1 MPKEHR
7 TVGRLLN
14 LIHLDKEEKAKR
26 GLTYTP
32 GEIAQQPDTWAT
44 TFMNF
49 QQRRPEIAAFLHSTG
64 VSPDSTRRPIV
75 FLIGAG
81 TSDYIGQS
89 LIALLRQKWQ
99 CEVTAVPSTDLL
111 TNFEDYIL
119 RNRNYL
125 WISFSRSG
133 DSPEGVNVLEKALKE
148 YRNISHVVVSCN
160 AEGKMI
166 RDHRNDPRV
175 FGLLL
180 DDAVNDRG
188 LAMTSSFSNMVV
200 CGQCLA
206 HTWTLEEYEPILQSL
221 IAAGEKFL
229 EVASECAA
237 DLAEGPYT
245 RVCFVGSGALKAVAT
260 ESALKVS
267 ELTAGRIQSMSE
279 STLGLRHGPLA
290 ALNAET
296 LFVSYISSDGRR
308 KRYEADLLREIGIK
322 GVVQTRVA
330 VATEPSKEIQKECEH
345 FVAPGS
351 RASVPD
357 AYRPP
362 LDVMFGQLLG
372 LFFSIHCKL
381 KPDVP
386 SPSGAIT
393 RVVQNVPIH

>member
-1 MPKEHR
+1 MS
-7 TVGRLLN
+7 RLLN

-26 GLTYTP
+26 GLSHTP
-32 GEIAQQPDTWAT
+32 SEIAQQPDTWAT
-44 TFMNF
+44 TFLNF
-49 QQRRPEIAAFLHSTG
+49 QQRRPEIQSFLQSKG
-64 VSPDSTRRPIV
+64 VGLDPSRRPIV

-89 LIALLRQKWQ
+89 LVALLRQKWQ
-99 CEVTAVPSTDLL
+99 CEVSAVPSTDLL

-119 RNRNYL
+119 RDRNYL

-133 DSPEGVNVLEKALKE
+133 DSPEGVNVLEKALKD
-148 YRNISHVVVSCN
+148 YPSISHVIVSCN
-160 AEGKMI
+160 AAGKMI
-166 RDHRNDPRV
+166 LDHQNDPRV

-188 LAMTSSFSNMVV
+188 LAMTSSYSNMVV

-206 HTWTLEEYEPILQSL
+206 NTWTLEQYEPILQSL

-229 EVASECAA
+229 EVAPECAA
-237 DLAEGPYT
+237 SLAEGPYT
-245 RVCFVGSGALKAVAT
+245 RVCFVGSGPMKAVAT
-260 ESALKVS
+260 ECALKVS
-267 ELTAGRIQSMSE
+267 ELSAGRIQSMSE

-296 LFVSYISSDGRR
+296 LFVSYISSDSRR
-308 KRYEADLLREIGIK
+308 RRYEADLLREIGKK

-330 VATEPSKEIQKECEH
+330 VGLETSKEIQEECEI
-345 FVAPGS
+345 FLTPGS
-351 RASVPD
+351 RVSIPD

-362 LDVMFGQLLG
+362 LDVIFGQLLG
-372 LFFSIHCKL
+372 LFFSIHCNL

>member
-1 MPKEHR
+1 M
-7 TVGRLLN
+7 TNLLRL
-14 LIHLDKEEKAKR
+14 IQLDQEEKAKR
-26 GLTYTP
+26 GLSHTP
-32 GEIAQQPDTWAT
+32 GEIAQQPHTWAT

-49 QQRRPEIAAFLHSTG
+49 QQRRSEIEAFLHSNG
-64 VSPDSTRRPIV
+64 IGPDSTQRPIV

-89 LIALLRQKWQ
+89 LVALLRQKWQ
-99 CEVTAVPSTDLL
+99 CEVTAVASTDLL

-119 RNRNYL
+119 RDRNYL

-133 DSPEGVNVLEKALKE
+133 DSPEGVTVLDKALKE
-148 YRNISHVVVSCN
+148 YLNISHLVVSCN
-160 AEGKMI
+160 ASGKMI
-166 RDHRNDPRV
+166 VDHRNEPRV

-206 HTWTLEEYEPILQSL
+206 NTWTLEEYEPILQSL
-221 IAAGEKFL
+221 SAAGEKFL
-229 EVASECAA
+229 EVADQCAA
-237 DLAEGPYT
+237 SLAEGPYT
-245 RVCFVGSGALKAVAT
+245 KVCFVGSGSMKAVAT

-279 STLGLRHGPLA
+279 SALGLRHGPLA

-296 LFVSYISSDGRR
+296 LFVCYVSGDRR
-308 KRYEADLLREIGIK
+308 RQHYEADLLREIGKK

-330 VATEPSKEIQKECEH
+330 VEIEATSEIRKECEYLLTS
-345 FVAPGS
+345 GLRTS
-351 RASVPD
+351 IPD

-362 LDVMFGQLLG
+362 LDVIFGQMLG
-372 LFFSIHCKL
+372 LFFSIHCNL
-381 KPDVP
+381 KPDAP
-386 SPSGAIT
+386 SPTGVIS

>member
-1 MPKEHR
+1 
-7 TVGRLLN
+7 VSRLLN

-26 GLTYTP
+26 GLTHTP
-32 GEIAQQPDTWAT
+32 GEILQQPESWAT

-49 QQRRPEIAAFLHSTG
+49 QQRRPEVEAFLQSKG
-64 VSPDSTRRPIV
+64 VSPDSKHRPTV

-89 LIALLRQKWQ
+89 LVALLRQKWQ
-99 CEVTAVPSTDLL
+99 CEVTAIPSTDLL
-111 TNFEDYIL
+111 TNFEDFIL
-119 RNRNYL
+119 RDVNYL
-125 WISFSRSG
+125 WVSFSRSG
-133 DSPEGVNVLEKALKE
+133 DSPEGVNVLNKALKE
-148 YRNISHVVVSCN
+148 YPQISHLVVSCN
-160 AEGKMI
+160 SEGKMI
-166 RDHRNDPRV
+166 RDHRDDPRV

-180 DDAVNDRG
+180 DDSVNDRG
-188 LAMTSSFSNMVV
+188 LAMTSSYSNMVI

-206 HTWTLEEYEPILQSL
+206 HTWTLSEYEPILHSL

-237 DLAEGPYT
+237 SLADGPYT
-245 RVCFVGSGALKAVAT
+245 RVCFVGSGAMKAVAT

-296 LFVSYISSDGRR
+296 LFVSFISSDSRR
-308 KRYEADLLREIGIK
+308 ERYEADLLREIGKK

-330 VATEPSKEIQKECEH
+330 IALQPSPEVEKECEH
-345 FVAPGS
+345 FLTPGARVS
-351 RASVPD
+351 IPD
-357 AYRPP
+357 PYRPP

-372 LFFSIHCKL
+372 LYFSIHCKL

>member
-1 MPKEHR
+1 MS
-7 TVGRLLN
+7 RLLN
-14 LIHLDKEEKAKR
+14 LIHLDPEEKAKR
-26 GLTYTP
+26 GLIHTP
-32 GEIAQQPDTWAT
+32 NEIAQQPHTWAT
-44 TFMNF
+44 SFMNF
-49 QQRRPEIAAFLHSTG
+49 QQRRPEIQSYLQSKG
-64 VSPDSTRRPIV
+64 VGPDTAKTIPRPIV

-99 CEVTAVPSTDLL
+99 CEVNAVPSTDLL
-111 TNFEDYIL
+111 TNFDDFIL
-119 RNRNYL
+119 RDTNYL

-133 DSPEGVNVLEKALKE
+133 DSPEGVNVLDKALKE
-148 YRNISHVVVSCN
+148 YPNISHVVVSCN
-160 AEGKMI
+160 AQGKMI
-166 RDHRNDPRV
+166 RDHQDDPRV
-175 FGLLL
+175 LRLLL

-188 LAMTSSFSNMVV
+188 LAMTSSFSNMVI

-229 EVASECAA
+229 DVASECAA
-237 DLAEGPYT
+237 TLSEGPYT
-245 RVCFVGSGALKAVAT
+245 RVCFVGSGSLKAVAT

-296 LFVSYISSDGRR
+296 LFVSFISSDSRR
-308 KRYEADLLREIGIK
+308 QRYEADLLGEIGNK

-330 VATEPSKEIQKECEH
+330 VALQPSKEVEKECEH
-345 FVAPGS
+345 FLTPGLRVS
-351 RASVPD
+351 IPD
-357 AYRPP
+357 PYRPP
-362 LDVMFGQLLG
+362 LDVIFGQLLG
-372 LFFSIHCKL
+372 LFFSIHCNL

>member
-1 MPKEHR
+1 
-7 TVGRLLN
+7 VSRLLN
-14 LIHLDKEEKAKR
+14 LIRLDKEEKAKR
-26 GLTYTP
+26 GLSHTP
-32 GEIAQQPDTWAT
+32 SEIAQQPDTWAT
-44 TFMNF
+44 TFLNF
-49 QQRRPEIAAFLHSTG
+49 QQRRPEIQSFLQSKG
-64 VSPDSTRRPIV
+64 VGLDPSHQPIV

-89 LIALLRQKWQ
+89 LVALLRQKWQ
-99 CEVTAVPSTDLL
+99 CEVSAVPSTDLL

-119 RNRNYL
+119 RDRSYL

-133 DSPEGVNVLEKALKE
+133 DSPEGVNVLEKALKD
-148 YRNISHVVVSCN
+148 YPNISHVIVSCN
-160 AEGKMI
+160 AAGKMI
-166 RDHRNDPRV
+166 LDHQNDPRV

-188 LAMTSSFSNMVV
+188 LAMTSSYSNMVV

-206 HTWTLEEYEPILQSL
+206 NTWTLEQYEPILQSL

-229 EVASECAA
+229 EVAPECAA

-245 RVCFVGSGALKAVAT
+245 RVCFVGSGPMKAVAT
-260 ESALKVS
+260 ECALKVS
-267 ELTAGRIQSMSE
+267 ELSAGRIQSMSE
-279 STLGLRHGPLA
+279 STLGLMHGPLA

-296 LFVSYISSDGRR
+296 LFVSYISSDSRR
-308 KRYEADLLREIGIK
+308 RRYEADLLREIGKK

-330 VATEPSKEIQKECEH
+330 VGLETSKEIQEECEI
-345 FVAPGS
+345 FLTPGS
-351 RASVPD
+351 RVSIPD

-362 LDVMFGQLLG
+362 LDVIFGQLLG
-372 LFFSIHCKL
+372 LFFSIHCNL

>member
-1 MPKEHR
+1 MN
-7 TVGRLLN
+7 RLLK
-14 LIHLDKEEKAKR
+14 LTHLDTQEKAKR
-26 GLTYTP
+26 GLSHTP

-44 TFMNF
+44 TFLNF
-49 QQRRPEIAAFLHSTG
+49 QQRRTEIEAYLQSKGVGSGAEATG
-64 VSPDSTRRPIV
+64 SSPIV

-89 LIALLRQKWQ
+89 LVALLRQKWQ
-99 CEVTAVPSTDLL
+99 CEVSAVPSTDLL
-111 TNFEDYIL
+111 ANFEDFIL
-119 RNRNYL
+119 PGRNYL

-148 YRNISHVVVSCN
+148 YPNISHVVVSCN

-188 LAMTSSFSNMVV
+188 LAMTSSFSNMVI

-206 HTWTLEEYEPILQSL
+206 HSWTLEEYEPILHSL

-229 EVASECAA
+229 EVASESAA
-237 DLAEGPYT
+237 NLAEGPYT

-290 ALNAET
+290 ALNHET
-296 LFVSYISSDGRR
+296 LLVSYTSSDSRR
-308 KRYEADLLREIGIK
+308 KRYEADLLREIGQK
-322 GVVQTRVA
+322 DVVQTRVA
-330 VATEPSKEIQKECEH
+330 VGIEPNKEIQEVCEI
-345 FVAPGS
+345 FLSPGLQVS
-351 RASVPD
+351 IPD

-362 LDVMFGQLLG
+362 LDVILGQLLG
-372 LFFSIHCKL
+372 LFFSIRCNL
-381 KPDVP
+381 KPDIP

-393 RVVQNVPIH
+393 RVVQNVSIH

>member
-1 MPKEHR
+1 MS
-7 TVGRLLN
+7 RLLN
-14 LIHLDKEEKAKR
+14 LIRLDKEEKAKR
-26 GLTYTP
+26 GLSHTP
-32 GEIAQQPDTWAT
+32 SEIAQQPDTWAT
-44 TFMNF
+44 TFLNF
-49 QQRRPEIAAFLHSTG
+49 QQRLPEIQSFLQSKGVGLVAAATS
-64 VSPDSTRRPIV
+64 RQPIV

-89 LIALLRQKWQ
+89 LVALLRQKWQ
-99 CEVTAVPSTDLL
+99 CEVSAVPSTDLL

-119 RNRNYL
+119 RDRRYL

-133 DSPEGVNVLEKALKE
+133 DSPEGVNVLEKALKD
-148 YRNISHVVVSCN
+148 YPSISHVIVSCN
-160 AEGKMI
+160 AAGKMI
-166 RDHRNDPRV
+166 LDHQNDPRV

-188 LAMTSSFSNMVV
+188 LAMTSSYSNMVV

-206 HTWTLEEYEPILQSL
+206 HTWTLEQYEPILQSL

-229 EVASECAA
+229 EVAPEYAA

-245 RVCFVGSGALKAVAT
+245 RVCFVGSGPMKAVAT
-260 ESALKVS
+260 ECALKVS
-267 ELTAGRIQSMSE
+267 ELSAGRIQSMSE

-296 LFVSYISSDGRR
+296 LFVSYISSDSRR
-308 KRYEADLLREIGIK
+308 RRYEADLLREIGKK

-330 VATEPSKEIQKECEH
+330 VGLEISKEIQEVCEV
-345 FVAPGS
+345 FLTPGS
-351 RASVPD
+351 RVSIPD
-357 AYRPP
+357 TYRPP
-362 LDVMFGQLLG
+362 LDVIFGQLLG
-372 LFFSIHCKL
+372 LFFSIHCNL
-381 KPDVP
+381 KPDIP

>member
-1 MPKEHR
+1 
-7 TVGRLLN
+7 VSRLLN
-14 LIHLDKEEKAKR
+14 LIHLGKEEKAKR

-32 GEIAQQPDTWAT
+32 SEIAQQPDTWAT

-49 QQRRPEIAAFLHSTG
+49 QQRRPEIEAFLQSKG
-64 VSPDSTRRPIV
+64 VGPDSRRRPIV

-99 CEVTAVPSTDLL
+99 CEVSAVPSTDLL

-119 RNRNYL
+119 RDRNYL

-148 YRNISHVVVSCN
+148 HPNIAHLVVSCN
-160 AEGKMI
+160 AAGKMI

-206 HTWTLEEYEPILQSL
+206 HTWTLEEYEPILRSL
-221 IAAGEKFL
+221 IAAGKKFL

-267 ELTAGRIQSMSE
+267 ELTAGRIQTMSE

-290 ALNAET
+290 ALNEET
-296 LFVSYISSDGRR
+296 LFVSFISSDGRR
-308 KRYEADLLREIGIK
+308 ERYEADLLQEIGKK

-330 VATEPSKEIQKECEH
+330 VALQPSKKAENKCEH
-345 FVAPGS
+345 FLIPGLRVS
-351 RASVPD
+351 IPD
-357 AYRPP
+357 PYRPP

-372 LFFSIHCKL
+372 LFFSIRCNL

-386 SPSGAIT
+386 SPNGAIS

>member
-1 MPKEHR
+1 
-7 TVGRLLN
+7 VSRLLN
-14 LIHLDKEEKAKR
+14 LIRLDKEEKAKR
-26 GLTYTP
+26 GLSHTP
-32 GEIAQQPDTWAT
+32 SEIAQQPDTWAT
-44 TFMNF
+44 TFLNF
-49 QQRRPEIAAFLHSTG
+49 QQRRPEIQSFLQSKG
-64 VSPDSTRRPIV
+64 VGLDPSHQPIV

-89 LIALLRQKWQ
+89 LVALLRQKWQ
-99 CEVTAVPSTDLL
+99 CEVSAVPSTDLL

-119 RNRNYL
+119 RDRSYL

-133 DSPEGVNVLEKALKE
+133 DSPEGVNVLEKALKD
-148 YRNISHVVVSCN
+148 YPNISHVIVSCN
-160 AEGKMI
+160 AAGKMI
-166 RDHRNDPRV
+166 LDHQNDPRV

-188 LAMTSSFSNMVV
+188 LAMTSSYSNMVV

-206 HTWTLEEYEPILQSL
+206 NTWTLEQYEPILQSL

-229 EVASECAA
+229 EVAPECAA

-245 RVCFVGSGALKAVAT
+245 RVCFVGSGPMKAVAT
-260 ESALKVS
+260 ECALKVS
-267 ELTAGRIQSMSE
+267 ELSAGRIQSMSE

-296 LFVSYISSDGRR
+296 LFVSYISSDSRR
-308 KRYEADLLREIGIK
+308 RRYEADLLREIGKK

-330 VATEPSKEIQKECEH
+330 VGLETSKEIQEECEI
-345 FVAPGS
+345 FLTPGS
-351 RASVPD
+351 RVSIPD

-362 LDVMFGQLLG
+362 LDVIFGQLLG
-372 LFFSIHCKL
+372 LFFSIHCNL

>member
-1 MPKEHR
+1 MS
-7 TVGRLLN
+7 RLLN
-14 LIHLDKEEKAKR
+14 LIHLSQEEKAKR
-26 GLTYTP
+26 GLIHTP
-32 GEIAQQPDTWAT
+32 SEIVQQPHTWAT

-49 QQRRPEIAAFLHSTG
+49 QQRCPEIQGFLQSKGIGPAASTTH
-64 VSPDSTRRPIV
+64 PRPIV

-99 CEVTAVPSTDLL
+99 CEVNAIPSTDLL
-111 TNFEDYIL
+111 TNFDDFIL
-119 RNRNYL
+119 RDARYL

-133 DSPEGVNVLEKALKE
+133 DSPEGVNVLNKALKE
-148 YRNISHVVVSCN
+148 YPQISHLVVSCN
-160 AEGKMI
+160 AQGKMI
-166 RDHRNDPRV
+166 RDHQNDPRV

-188 LAMTSSFSNMVV
+188 LAMTSSYSNMVV

-206 HTWTLEEYEPILQSL
+206 HTWTLEEYEPILHSL
-221 IAAGEKFL
+221 IAAGERFL

-237 DLAEGPYT
+237 NLAEGPYT
-245 RVCFVGSGALKAVAT
+245 RVCFVGSGSLKAVST

-296 LFVSYISSDGRR
+296 LFVSFISSDSRR
-308 KRYEADLLREIGIK
+308 KRYEADLLHEIGEK

-330 VATEPSKEIQKECEH
+330 VAIQPSSEVEKECEY
-345 FVAPGS
+345 FLTPGLQVS
-351 RASVPD
+351 IPD
-357 AYRPP
+357 PYRPP
-362 LDVMFGQLLG
+362 LDVIFGQSLG
-372 LFFSIHCKL
+372 LFFSIHCNL
-381 KPDVP
+381 KPDAP

>member
-1 MPKEHR
+1 MMN
-7 TVGRLLN
+7 LLR
-14 LIHLDKEEKAKR
+14 LIHLDKEEKVKR
-26 GLTYTP
+26 GLSHTP
-32 GEIAQQPDTWAT
+32 SEIAQQPHTWAT

-49 QQRRPEIAAFLHSTG
+49 QQRRSEIEAFLHSKG
-64 VSPDSTRRPIV
+64 IGPDSNQRPIV

-89 LIALLRQKWQ
+89 LVALLRQKWQ
-99 CEVTAVPSTDLL
+99 CEVSAVPSTDLL

-119 RNRNYL
+119 RDRNYL

-133 DSPEGVNVLEKALKE
+133 DSPEGVTVLDKALKE
-148 YRNISHVVVSCN
+148 YSNISHLVVSCN
-160 AEGKMI
+160 ASGKMI
-166 RDHRNDPRV
+166 MDHRNEPRV

-206 HTWTLEEYEPILQSL
+206 NTWTLEEYEPILQSL
-221 IAAGEKFL
+221 VAAGEKFL
-229 EVASECAA
+229 EVADVCAA
-237 DLAEGPYT
+237 SLAEGPYT
-245 RVCFVGSGALKAVAT
+245 RVCFVGSGAMKAVAT

-296 LFVSYISSDGRR
+296 LFVCYVSGDRR
-308 KRYEADLLREIGIK
+308 RQHYEADLLREIEKK

-330 VATEPSKEIQKECEH
+330 VAIEATSEIRKECEYLLTS
-345 FVAPGS
+345 GLQ
-351 RASVPD
+351 ASIPD

-362 LDVMFGQLLG
+362 LDVIFGQLLG
-372 LFFSIHCKL
+372 LFFSIRFNL
-381 KPDVP
+381 KPDAP
-386 SPSGAIT
+386 SPSGVIT
-393 RVVQNVPIH
+393 RVVQNVSIH

>member
-1 MPKEHR
+1 
-7 TVGRLLN
+7 VSRLLN

-32 GEIAQQPDTWAT
+32 GEIAQQPDSWAT

-49 QQRRPEIAAFLHSTG
+49 QQRRPEIEAFLQAKG
-64 VSPDSTRRPIV
+64 LGPDSRRRPTV

-89 LIALLRQKWQ
+89 LVALIRQKWQ
-99 CEVTAVPSTDLL
+99 CEVNAIPSTDLL
-111 TNFEDYIL
+111 TNFDDYII
-119 RNRNYL
+119 RDTNYL

-133 DSPEGVNVLEKALKE
+133 DSPEGVNVLDKALKE
-148 YRNISHVVVSCN
+148 YPQISHLVVSCN

-166 RDHRNDPRV
+166 RDHQNDPRV

-188 LAMTSSFSNMVV
+188 LAMTSSYSNMVV

-206 HTWTLEEYEPILQSL
+206 HTWTLAEYEPILQSL

-237 DLAEGPYT
+237 NLADGPYT
-245 RVCFVGSGALKAVAT
+245 RVCFVGSGPMKAVAT

-296 LFVSYISSDGRR
+296 LFVSFISSDSRR
-308 KRYEADLLREIGIK
+308 ERYEADLLREIGKK

-330 VATEPSKEIQKECEH
+330 IAVQPSQEVQKECEH
-345 FVAPGS
+345 FLTPGLRLS
-351 RASVPD
+351 IPD
-357 AYRPP
+357 LYRPP
-362 LDVMFGQLLG
+362 LDVIFGQLLG
-372 LFFSIHCKL
+372 LYFSIHCKL

>member
-1 MPKEHR
+1 MS
-7 TVGRLLN
+7 RLLN
-14 LIHLDKEEKAKR
+14 LIRLDKEEKAKR
-26 GLTYTP
+26 GLIHTP
-32 GEIAQQPDTWAT
+32 SEIAQQPHTWAT
-44 TFMNF
+44 TFLNF
-49 QQRRPEIAAFLHSTG
+49 QQRRPEIQAYLQSKGVGPLAATTSG
-64 VSPDSTRRPIV
+64 RPIV

-99 CEVTAVPSTDLL
+99 CEVNAIPSTDLL
-111 TNFEDYIL
+111 TNFEDFIL
-119 RNRNYL
+119 RDTNYL

-133 DSPEGVNVLEKALKE
+133 DSPEGVNVLEKALKN
-148 YRNISHVVVSCN
+148 YPNISHIVVSCN
-160 AEGKMI
+160 AQGKMI
-166 RDHRNDPRV
+166 RDHQNDARV

-206 HTWTLEEYEPILQSL
+206 HTWSLEEYEPILQSL
-221 IAAGEKFL
+221 IATGEKFL
-229 EVASECAA
+229 DVASECAA
-237 DLAEGPYT
+237 NLADGPYN
-245 RVCFVGSGALKAVAT
+245 RVCFVGSGSMKAVAT

-296 LFVSYISSDGRR
+296 LFVSFISSDSRR
-308 KRYEADLLREIGIK
+308 KRYEADLLQEIGRK

-330 VATEPSKEIQKECEH
+330 VAIQPSEEVEKECEH
-345 FVAPGS
+345 FLTPGLRVS
-351 RASVPD
+351 IPD
-357 AYRPP
+357 PYRPP

-372 LFFSIHCKL
+372 LFFSIHCGL

>member
-1 MPKEHR
+1 MS
-7 TVGRLLN
+7 RLLN
-14 LIHLDKEEKAKR
+14 LIHLDKEEKAKQ
-26 GLTYTP
+26 GLLHTP
-32 GEIAQQPDTWAT
+32 SEIAQQPDTWAT

-49 QQRRPEIAAFLHSTG
+49 QQRRPEIEAFLQSTG
-64 VSPDSTRRPIV
+64 ISPDSTRRPIV

-119 RNRNYL
+119 LNRNYL

-133 DSPEGVNVLEKALKE
+133 DSPEGVNVIEKALKD

-160 AEGKMI
+160 ADGKMI
-166 RDHRNDPRV
+166 RDHQNDPRV

-237 DLAEGPYT
+237 DLAQEPYT
-245 RVCFVGSGALKAVAT
+245 RVCFVGSGSLKAVAT

-267 ELTAGRIQSMSE
+267 EMTAGRIQSMSE

-296 LFVSYISSDGRR
+296 LFVSYISSDSRR
-308 KRYEADLLREIGIK
+308 QHYEADLLQEIGKK

-330 VATEPSKEIQKECEH
+330 VATEPSKEVQEECEH
-345 FVAPGS
+345 FLTPGS
-351 RASVPD
+351 RVLIPD

-372 LFFSIHCKL
+372 LFFSIRCKL

>member
-1 MPKEHR
+1 MS
-7 TVGRLLN
+7 RLLN
-14 LIHLDKEEKAKR
+14 LIQLDKEEKAKR
-26 GLTYTP
+26 GLLHTP
-32 GEIAQQPDTWAT
+32 SEIAQQPYTWAT

-49 QQRRPEIAAFLHSTG
+49 QQRRPEVQAYLQSKG
-64 VSPDSTRRPIV
+64 VGPSHEATSSRPTV

-99 CEVTAVPSTDLL
+99 CEVDAIPSTDLL

-119 RNRNYL
+119 RDTNYL

-133 DSPEGVNVLEKALKE
+133 DSPEGVNVLEKALKD
-148 YRNISHVVVSCN
+148 YPNISHVVVSCN
-160 AEGKMI
+160 AQGKMI
-166 RDHRNDPRV
+166 RDHQNDPRV

-180 DDAVNDRG
+180 DDVVNDRG
-188 LAMTSSFSNMVV
+188 LAMTSSYSNMVV

-206 HTWTLEEYEPILQSL
+206 HTWTLEEYEPVLQSL

-229 EVASECAA
+229 DVASECAA
-237 DLAEGPYT
+237 NLSEGPFS
-245 RVCFVGSGALKAVAT
+245 RVYFVGSGSLKAVAT
-260 ESALKVS
+260 ECALKVS
-267 ELTAGRIQSMSE
+267 ELSAGRIQSMSE

-296 LFVSYISSDGRR
+296 LFVSFISSDSRR
-308 KRYEADLLREIGIK
+308 ERYEADLLKEIGKK

-330 VATEPSKEIQKECEH
+330 VAIQPSKEVEKECEI
-345 FVAPGS
+345 FLTPGLRIS
-351 RASVPD
+351 IPD

-362 LDVMFGQLLG
+362 LDVIFGQLLG
-372 LFFSIHCKL
+372 LFFSIRCEL

-393 RVVQNVPIH
+393 RVVQNVQIH

>member
-1 MPKEHR
+1 MMN
-7 TVGRLLN
+7 LLR

-32 GEIAQQPDTWAT
+32 SEIAQQPHTWAT

-49 QQRRPEIAAFLHSTG
+49 QQRRPQVETFLRAAG
-64 VSPDSTRRPIV
+64 IGPDSSERPIV
-75 FLIGAG
+75 YLIGAG

-89 LIALLRQKWQ
+89 LVALLRQKWQ
-99 CEVTAVPSTDLL
+99 CEVTAVASTDLL

-119 RNRNYL
+119 RDRHYL

-133 DSPEGVNVLEKALKE
+133 DSPEGVTVLDKALKE
-148 YRNISHVVVSCN
+148 YSNISHIVVSCN
-160 AEGKMI
+160 ASGKMI
-166 RDHRNDPRV
+166 LDHQNDPRV

-180 DDAVNDRG
+180 DDAVNDRS

-206 HTWTLEEYEPILQSL
+206 NTWTLEEYEPILQSL
-221 IAAGEKFL
+221 VAAGEKFL
-229 EVASECAA
+229 EVADGCAA
-237 DLAEGPYT
+237 SLAEGPYT
-245 RVCFVGSGALKAVAT
+245 RVCFVGSGAMKAVAT

-296 LFVSYISSDGRR
+296 LFVCYVSSDRR
-308 KRYEADLLREIGIK
+308 RQRYEADLLREIGRK

-330 VATEPSKEIQKECEH
+330 VAIEASNDIRMECEY
-345 FVAPGS
+345 FLTSGMQ
-351 RASVPD
+351 ASIPD

-362 LDVMFGQLLG
+362 LDVIFGQLLG
-372 LFFSIHCKL
+372 LFFSIRFNL
-381 KPDVP
+381 KPDAP
-386 SPSGAIT
+386 SPSGAIS

>member
-1 MPKEHR
+1 MS
-7 TVGRLLN
+7 RLLN

-26 GLTYTP
+26 GLSHTP

-44 TFMNF
+44 TFLNF
-49 QQRRPEIAAFLHSTG
+49 QQRRPEIKSFLQSKG
-64 VSPDSTRRPIV
+64 VGSDSNRRPIV

-89 LIALLRQKWQ
+89 LVALLRQKWQ
-99 CEVTAVPSTDLL
+99 CEVSAVPSTDLL
-111 TNFEDYIL
+111 TNFEDFIL
-119 RNRNYL
+119 PGRDYL

-148 YRNISHVVVSCN
+148 CPNISHVVVSCN
-160 AEGKMI
+160 ADGKMI
-166 RDHRNDPRV
+166 RDHQNDPRV

-229 EVASECAA
+229 EVASEGAA
-237 DLAEGPYT
+237 NLAEGPYT

-267 ELTAGRIQSMSE
+267 ELSAGRIQSMSE

-296 LFVSYISSDGRR
+296 LFVSYISSDSRR
-308 KRYEADLLREIGIK
+308 QRYEADLLCEIRKK

-330 VATEPSKEIQKECEH
+330 VGIEASKEIQKECELSLTS
-345 FVAPGS
+345 GS
-351 RASVPD
+351 RGPIPD

-372 LFFSIHCKL
+372 LFFSIHCNL

-386 SPSGAIT
+386 SPSGAIS

>member
-1 MPKEHR
+1 MS
-7 TVGRLLN
+7 RLLN

-26 GLTYTP
+26 GLSHTP
-32 GEIAQQPDTWAT
+32 SEIAQQPDTWAT
-44 TFMNF
+44 TFLNF
-49 QQRRPEIAAFLHSTG
+49 QQRRPEIQSFLQSKG
-64 VSPDSTRRPIV
+64 VGLDPSRQPIV

-89 LIALLRQKWQ
+89 LVALLRQKWQ
-99 CEVTAVPSTDLL
+99 CEVSAVPSTDLL

-119 RNRNYL
+119 RDRNYL

-133 DSPEGVNVLEKALKE
+133 DSPEGVNVLEKALKD
-148 YRNISHVVVSCN
+148 YPSISHVIVSCN
-160 AEGKMI
+160 AAGKMI
-166 RDHRNDPRV
+166 LDHQNDPRV

-188 LAMTSSFSNMVV
+188 LAMTSSYSNMVV

-206 HTWTLEEYEPILQSL
+206 NTWTLEQYEPILQSL

-229 EVASECAA
+229 EVAPECAA
-237 DLAEGPYT
+237 SLAEGPYT
-245 RVCFVGSGALKAVAT
+245 RVCFVGSGPMKAVAT
-260 ESALKVS
+260 ECALKVS
-267 ELTAGRIQSMSE
+267 ELSAGRIQSMSE

-296 LFVSYISSDGRR
+296 LFVSYISSDSRR
-308 KRYEADLLREIGIK
+308 RRYEADLLREIGKK

-330 VATEPSKEIQKECEH
+330 VGLETSKEIQEECEI
-345 FVAPGS
+345 FLTPGS
-351 RASVPD
+351 RVSIPD

-362 LDVMFGQLLG
+362 LDVIFGQLLG
-372 LFFSIHCKL
+372 LFFSIHCNL

-393 RVVQNVPIH
+393 RVVQNVPIY

>member
-1 MPKEHR
+1 MN
-7 TVGRLLN
+7 RLLS
-14 LIHLDKEEKAKR
+14 LIRLDKEEKAKR
-26 GLTYTP
+26 GLSHTP
-32 GEIAQQPDTWAT
+32 GEIAQQPATWAT

-49 QQRRPEIAAFLHSTG
+49 QQRRPEIESFLKSAGIG
-64 VSPDSTRRPIV
+64 VDSDRRPIV

-89 LIALLRQKWQ
+89 LVALLRQKWQ
-99 CEVTAVPSTDLL
+99 CEVSAVPSTDLL
-111 TNFEDYIL
+111 TNFEDFIL
-119 RNRNYL
+119 RDREYL

-133 DSPEGVNVLEKALKE
+133 DSPEGVTVLEKALKVCP
-148 YRNISHVVVSCN
+148 NISHLVVSCN
-160 AEGKMI
+160 AAGKMI
-166 RDHRNDPRV
+166 RDHRGDPRV

-188 LAMTSSFSNMVV
+188 LAMTSSFSNMVI
-200 CGQCLA
+200 CGHCLA
-206 HTWTLEEYEPILQSL
+206 HAWSLEEYEPVLHSL
-221 IAAGEKFL
+221 IVAGEKFL
-229 EVASECAA
+229 EISSDCAA
-237 DLAEGPYT
+237 NLAEGPYS

-290 ALNAET
+290 ALNTET
-296 LFVSYISSDGRR
+296 LFVSYISSDSRR
-308 KRYEADLLREIGIK
+308 QRYEADLLREIGKK
-322 GVVQTRVA
+322 GVVQTLVA
-330 VATEPSKEIQKECEH
+330 VGIEANKEIEKECQI
-345 FVAPGS
+345 FLRPGS
-351 RASVPD
+351 NVSIPD

-372 LFFSIHCKL
+372 LFFSIHCDL

-386 SPSGAIT
+386 SPSGAIS

>member
-1 MPKEHR
+1 M
-7 TVGRLLN
+7 TALLDLIRL
-14 LIHLDKEEKAKR
+14 DEEEKTKR
-26 GLTYTP
+26 GLSYTP
-32 GEIAQQPDTWAT
+32 GEIAQQPHTWAT
-44 TFMNF
+44 TFLNF
-49 QQRRPEIAAFLHSTG
+49 QQHRTAIEAFLHSRG
-64 VSPDSTRRPIV
+64 IGPDSQRRPTV

-89 LIALLRQKWQ
+89 LVALLRQKWQ
-99 CEVTAVPSTDLL
+99 CEVTAVASTDLL

-119 RNRNYL
+119 EDRDYL

-133 DSPEGVNVLEKALKE
+133 DTPEGVTVLEKALQS
-148 YRNISHVVVSCN
+148 YPQISHLVVSCN
-160 AEGKMI
+160 ASGKMI
-166 RDHRNDPRV
+166 VDHRANPRV

-206 HTWTLEEYEPILQSL
+206 HTWTLDEYEPILHAL
-221 IAAGEKFL
+221 IAAGETFL
-229 EVASECAA
+229 ETACASASN
-237 DLAEGPYT
+237 LAQGPYT
-245 RVCFVGSGALKAVAT
+245 RVCFVGSGSMKAVAT

-296 LFVSYISSDGRR
+296 LFVCYVSSDPRR
-308 KRYEADLLREIGIK
+308 QSYEADLLREIGEK

-330 VATEPSKEIQKECEH
+330 IGLEESSDIRKECEY
-345 FVAPGS
+345 FVAS
-351 RASVPD
+351 RPRIPIPD

-362 LDVMFGQLLG
+362 LDVIFGQLLG
-372 LFFSIHCKL
+372 LFFSIRCNL

-386 SPSGAIT
+386 SPGGVIS

>member
-1 MPKEHR
+1 
-7 TVGRLLN
+7 VSRLLN

-26 GLTYTP
+26 GLSHTP
-32 GEIAQQPDTWAT
+32 SEIAQQPDTWAT
-44 TFMNF
+44 TFLNF
-49 QQRRPEIAAFLHSTG
+49 QQRRPEIQSFLQSKG
-64 VSPDSTRRPIV
+64 VGLDSSSRPIV

-89 LIALLRQKWQ
+89 LVALLRQKWQ
-99 CEVTAVPSTDLL
+99 CEVSAVASTDLL

-119 RNRNYL
+119 RDRSYL

-133 DSPEGVNVLEKALKE
+133 DSPEGVNVLEKALKD
-148 YRNISHVVVSCN
+148 YPSISHVIVSCN
-160 AEGKMI
+160 AAGKMI
-166 RDHRNDPRV
+166 LDHQNDPRV

-188 LAMTSSFSNMVV
+188 LAMTSSYSNMVV

-206 HTWTLEEYEPILQSL
+206 NTWTLEQYEPILHSL

-229 EVASECAA
+229 EVAPECAA

-245 RVCFVGSGALKAVAT
+245 RVCFVGSGPMKAVAT
-260 ESALKVS
+260 ECALKVS
-267 ELTAGRIQSMSE
+267 ELSAGRIQSMSE

-296 LFVSYISSDGRR
+296 LFVSYISSDSRR
-308 KRYEADLLREIGIK
+308 RRYEADLLREIGKK

-330 VATEPSKEIQKECEH
+330 VGIEISKEIQEECEI
-345 FVAPGS
+345 FLVPGS
-351 RASVPD
+351 RVSLPD

-362 LDVMFGQLLG
+362 LDVIFGQLLG
-372 LFFSIHCKL
+372 LFFSIHCNL